1 MTARRNG
8 LPESP
13 QALYGSEGDLIQ
25 IEQPINEAL
34 TRFRLAN
41 TVLAHV
47 VVENGPDSY
56 QALRQQNILNQVALE
71 LAQSRK

>member
-13 QALYGSEGDLIQ
+13 QALYGSEGDLMQ
-25 IEQPINEAL
+25 LEQPAKEAL
-34 TRFRLAN
+34 VRFRLAN
-41 TVLAHV
+41 TVLAHMI
-47 VVENGPDSY
+47 VENGPDSY
-56 QALRQQNILNQVALE
+56 QALRQQHILDQAALE